1 MSTMCVHLSSASS
14 GGLSFTKIIGFIKRW
29 LGSKEMLLFL
39 LNFEG
44 TLVRSLWIDTSGDCG
59 RGLLRPLDCPS
70 LFFSAVL
77 ASSLS
82 FTAAAWIAASRSMS
96 WNRRRSDWW
105 VLLYYLLEF
114 YYYWILLFN
123 GNKMNNA
130 GTLYE
135 EQGQVVP
142 PLNNVLWIWGH
153 SSVPAN
159 SVKTQVGSYHA
170 FLETI
175 HTISKR
181 GISWGLC

>member
-1 MSTMCVHLSSASS
+1 MAFLLLLQNFRLNFFLPLISLNLSLCEIMSTMCVHLSSASS

-130 GTLYE
+130 GTHGGTHVLY
-135 EQGQVVP
+135 
-142 PLNNVLWIWGH
+142 
-153 SSVPAN
+153 SFRSRA
-159 SVKTQVGSYHA
+159 A
-170 FLETI
+170 
-175 HTISKR
+175 
-181 GISWGLC
+181 